1 MAKFL
6 TTLAATAEIEK
17 IINNTKS
24 TLILICPFIKIPE
37 NLFQNLKVAD
47 KKKITI
53 VLVYGKR
60 ELDSDER
67 NRLRQLDNL
76 SLYYLENLHAKCFFN
91 EEAMVITSFNMYDS
105 SAQNREMGV
114 LITRNSDPECFNE
127 AREEAQ
133 RIVESATKDGGY
145 CIGCGSPIPFNRVHP
160 FCLVCWDD
168 WEVHKNRQHQESYCH
183 VCGEK
188 APTTINEP
196 LCKSCSRKSQRG
208 R

>member
-6 TTLAATAEIEK
+6 TTSAATAEIEK

-47 KKKITI
+47 KKKVAI

-133 RIVESATKDGGY
+133 RIVQSATKDGGN
-145 CIGCGSPIPFNRVHP
+145 CIGCGSPIPLNPDYP
-160 FCLVCWDD
+160 FCRVCWDK
-168 WEVHKNRQHQESYCH
+168 WKVEKNPQRGEKYCH
-183 VCGEK
+183 MCGET
-188 APTTINEP
+188 ASTTINNP
-196 LCKSCSRKSQRG
+196 LCESCSRKSQRE